1 MANDNVLVSAATLTK
16 IGDAIRAK
24 GGTTAKIKPAD
35 MPTAIANIK
44 PNVRRKIN
52 IVNPSPDKQII
63 HVNYLTDPVSITEST
78 VIDTSP
84 RIHSYVWATQGYKG
98 GDLNIDSIQTL
109 TEDEITIT
117 ATEATQQYQKGDK
130 VSLDDYY
137 KQIIGNN
144 LTELPEVNANY
155 LKSVYPTSMKSF
167 LNFNKISSSLFGS
180 GCTIDL
186 RELDT
191 QFCTNLNTAFLDLNF
206 LNYHHNTKVLGIE
219 SFNVQNVINFQSC
232 FATSS
237 TIGVSKLVLD
247 LSKWDVRKGIEFRWF
262 AEDLNTLDISS
273 FGENESLNKGTQFL
287 GIFYVKNLII
297 DGKYVYLDY
306 YNGTSSNSLHIT
318 NLYAPHYLL
327 ERYKIR
333 HGASIINYKPCEK
346 LIKATIPAG
355 YVISFNDSIAPEQ
368 DGIAYIPYKTTKV
381 TYCMINPNYLP
392 VTGEIDV
399 SAMARSE
406 EKDITLEDTAKDTSG
421 YTLTVNTTPANATV
435 KLTYKGA
442 TLTGNKIMVPANAE
456 VNIEITC
463 NNYKPIRKTVT
474 VSEKSQIDNNTMQFY
489 KTEHA
494 NFANN
499 YTFSH
504 VESTLL
510 GNNNF
515 AIDTGKKCLYSK
527 KAYNVDNGIST
538 GYIHIPTN
546 TFNEDMTLKVSVRT
560 NAESNWDTGVILV
573 GNANYTITGT
583 FKRNEEEGSEIILI
597 SNKYTLLYN
606 SRGKSETAFR
616 TVSTTLKANTEY
628 YIIFAYTKD
637 NSGNSNEDKMFIQSI
652 DIDNI

>member
-44 PNVRRKIN
+44 IPNVRRKIN
-52 IVNPSPDKQII
+52 IVNQSPDKQII
-63 HVNYLTDPVSITEST
+63 HVDYLQDPVSITEST

-98 GDLNIDSIQTL
+98 GDLNIDSIHTL

-130 VSLDDYY
+130 VSLDEYY

-155 LKSVYPTSMKSF
+155 LKSVYPTSMKGF
-167 LNFNKISSSLFGS
+167 LYLTYGDVKWLSDSNA
-180 GCTIDL
+180 TIDL

-191 QFCTNLNTAFLDLNF
+191 RYCTNLYYAFYDYAF
-206 LNYHHNTKVLGIE
+206 RAHHLSILGIE
-219 SFNVQNVINFQSC
+219 SFNTSNVTTFSNTFYSDGLDK
-232 FATSS
+232 S
-237 TIGVSKLVLD
+237 LNLD
-247 LSKWDVRKGIEFRWF
+247 LSKWDVKNGIDFSYF
-262 AEDLNTLDISS
+262 ASNMNTLDISS
-273 FGENESLNKGTQFL
+273 FGENKNLNNGNL
-287 GIFYVKNLII
+287 ELECDCLNNLII
-297 DGKYVYLDY
+297 DGKYVTLSIRSY
-306 YNGTSSNSLHIT
+306 GVT
-318 NLYAPHYLL
+318 NLYASHDLL
-327 ERYKIR
+327 ESYKIKNGR
-333 HGASIINYKPCEK
+333 DIKNYKPCEK
-346 LIKATIPAG
+346 LIKATIPEG

-368 DGIAYIPYKTTKV
+368 DGIAYIPYKTTKA

-421 YTLTVNTTPANATV
+421 YTLTVNTTPSNATV
-435 KLTYKGA
+435 KLTYRGA
-442 TLTGNKIMVPANAE
+442 TINGNKIMVPANAE
-456 VNIEITC
+456 VDVEISC
-463 NNYKPIRKTVT
+463 VDYKTIRKTVT
-474 VSEKSQIDNNTMQFY
+474 VSEKSQIDNNTMEVVPP
-489 KTEHA
+489 EHA

-499 YTFSH
+499 YTFSN

-510 GNNNF
+510 DNDNF
-515 AIDTGKKCLYSK
+515 AIDTDKKCLYSK
-527 KAYNVDNGIST
+527 KAYNVNNGIST
-538 GYIHIPTN
+538 GYIHIPAN
-546 TFNEDMTLKVSVRT
+546 TFSNDRTLKVSVRT
-560 NAESNWDTGVILV
+560 NAEAAWDTGVILV
-573 GNANYTITGT
+573 GNANYTINGT
-583 FKRNEEEGSEIILI
+583 FRRTETEGSEITLI

-606 SRGKSETAFR
+606 SFQKREAAFR

-637 NSGNSNEDKMFIQSI
+637 SSGNNNEDAMFIQSI
-652 DIDNI
+652 DIE

>member
-44 PNVRRKIN
+44 IPNVRRKIN
-52 IVNPSPDKQII
+52 IVNPSPDRQIV
-63 HVNYLTDPVSITEST
+63 HVDYLQDPVSITDST

-98 GDLNIDSIQTL
+98 GDLNIDSVHTL

-130 VSLDDYY
+130 VSLDNYY
-137 KQIIGNN
+137 QQIIGTH

-155 LKSVYPTSMKSF
+155 LKSVYPTSMENF
-167 LNFNKISSSLFGS
+167 LNFEIWRSFSQI
-180 GCTIDL
+180 TIDL

-191 QFCTNLNTAFLDLNF
+191 RYCTNLENAFYGYTSLET
-206 LNYHHNTKVLGIE
+206 YHNRIDANILGIE
-219 SFNVQNVINFQSC
+219 SFNVSNVTNFN
-232 FATSS
+232 S
-237 TIGVSKLVLD
+237 TLEPEVYYRSNKNLD
-247 LSKWDVRKGIEFRWF
+247 LSKWDVRNGISFKKF
-262 AEDLNTLDISS
+262 IGGVDTLDISS
-273 FGENESLNKGTQFL
+273 FGENTKLNTGVISLGVCVIN
-287 GIFYVKNLII
+287 NLII
-297 DGKYVYLDY
+297 DGKYV
-306 YNGTSSNSLHIT
+306 SLSTEFTGDIL
-318 NLYAPHYLL
+318 NLYAPHNLL
-327 ERYKIR
+327 DDYKSAN
-333 HGASIINYKPCEK
+333 GGFVTNYKPCEK
-346 LIKATIPAG
+346 LIKATIPEG
-355 YVISFNDSIAPEQ
+355 YAISFNDSIVPEQ
-368 DGIAYIPYKTTKV
+368 DGIAYIPYKTTKA
-381 TYCMINPNYLP
+381 TYCMVNPNYLP

-406 EKDITLEDTAKDTSG
+406 EKDISLEDTAKDTSG
-421 YTLTVNTTPANATV
+421 YTLTVNTTPSNATV

-442 TLTGNKIMVPANAE
+442 TINGNKIMVPANSE
-456 VNIEITC
+456 VNVNITC
-463 NNYKPIRKTVT
+463 ADYNTINKTIT
-474 VSEKSQIDNNTMQFY
+474 ITNKSQVDNNTMQLY
-489 KTEHA
+489 ITDHA

-510 GNNNF
+510 DNNNF

-527 KAYNVDNGIST
+527 KAYDVNNGIST
-538 GYIHIPTN
+538 GYIHIPAN
-546 TFNEDMTLKVSVRT
+546 TFNEDKTLKVSVRT
-560 NAESNWDTGVILV
+560 NADSRWDTGVILV
-573 GNANYTITGT
+573 GNANYTITGS
-583 FKRNEEEGSEIILI
+583 FRRNEEEGSEITLN
-597 SNKYTLLYN
+597 SNTYTLLYN
-606 SRGKSETAFR
+606 SYGKNETAFR

-652 DIDNI
+652 DIE

>member
-44 PNVRRKIN
+44 IPNVRRKIN
-52 IVNPSPDKQII
+52 IVNPNPDRQII
-63 HVNYLTDPVSITEST
+63 HVDYLTDPVSITDST

-98 GDLNIDSIQTL
+98 GDLNIEPIHTL
-109 TEDEITIT
+109 TEDEITVT
-117 ATEATQQYQKGDK
+117 TTEATQQYQKGDK
-130 VSLDDYY
+130 VSLDEYY

-155 LKSVYPTSMKSF
+155 LKSVYPTSMH
-167 LNFNKISSSLFGS
+167 NFFYFRSSSSLFGS

-191 QFCTNLNTAFLDLNF
+191 RFCTSLNAAFYNIEKSIIAR
-206 LNYHHNTKVLGIE
+206 NIKILGIE
-219 SFNVQNVINFQSC
+219 SFDVSNVTDFSEC
-232 FATSS
+232 FFYNEYYSDAS
-237 TIGVSKLVLD
+237 TVNLD
-247 LSKWDVRKGIEFRWF
+247 LSKWDVRKGTNFDSFIGYM
-262 AEDLNTLDISS
+262 NILDISS
-273 FGENESLNKGTQFL
+273 FGENEALNSGKNEITIEATQ
-287 GIFYVKNLII
+287 NLII
-297 DGKYVYLDY
+297 DGKYVSI
-306 YNGTSSNSLHIT
+306 YNGLTYYTGIT
-318 NLYAPHYLL
+318 NLYATHNLL
-327 ERYKIR
+327 NSYKNKL
-333 HGASIINYKPCEK
+333 GNFVKNYKPCEK

-355 YVISFNDSIAPEQ
+355 SAISFNDSIVPEQ

-421 YTLTVNTTPANATV
+421 YTLTVNTTPSNATV
-435 KLTYKGA
+435 KLTYRGA
-442 TLTGNKIMVPANAE
+442 TINGNKIMVPANSE
-456 VNIEITC
+456 VNVEITC
-463 NNYKPIRKTVT
+463 SNYKPIRKTVT
-474 VSEKSQIDNNTMQFY
+474 VTQKSQIDNNTMKIY

-499 YTFSH
+499 YTFSN

-510 GNNNF
+510 DNNNF
-515 AIDTGKKCLYSK
+515 AIDTDKKCLYSK
-527 KAYNVDNGIST
+527 KAYNVNNGIST
-538 GYIHIPTN
+538 GYIHIPAN
-546 TFNEDMTLKVSVRT
+546 TFDEDRALKVSVRT
-560 NAESNWDTGVILV
+560 NAESKWDTGVILV
-573 GNANYTITGT
+573 GNANYTIINT
-583 FKRNEEEGSEIILI
+583 FKRTETEGSEVTLV

-606 SRGKSETAFR
+606 SFSKSETTFR

-637 NSGNSNEDKMFIQSI
+637 GANNEAEDAMFIQSI
-652 DIDNI
+652 DIE

>member
-44 PNVRRKIN
+44 IPNVRRKIN
-52 IVNPSPDKQII
+52 IVNPSPDKQIV
-63 HVNYLTDPVSITEST
+63 HVDYLPDPVSITETT
-78 VIDTSP
+78 VVDTSP

-98 GDLNIDSIQTL
+98 GDLNIESTHKL

-117 ATEATQQYQKGDK
+117 TTEATQQYQKGDK

-137 KQIIGNN
+137 KQIIGTN

-155 LKSVYPTSMKSF
+155 LKSVYPTSMKNF
-167 LNFNKISSSLFGS
+167 LNFERWMPFSQIN
-180 GCTIDL
+180 IDL

-191 QFCTNLNTAFLDLNF
+191 RYCTNLENAFYGYTSLKTF
-206 LNYHHNTKVLGIE
+206 HNRNANILGIE
-219 SFNVQNVINFQSC
+219 SFNVSNVTNFN
-232 FATSS
+232 S
-237 TIGVSKLVLD
+237 TLEPEMYYKSDKNLD
-247 LSKWDVRKGIEFRWF
+247 LSKWDVRNGISFKRF
-262 AEDLNTLDISS
+262 IGGVDTLDISS
-273 FGENESLNKGTQFL
+273 FGENTKLNTGIISLGVRVIN
-287 GIFYVKNLII
+287 NLII
-297 DGKYVYLDY
+297 DGKYV
-306 YNGTSSNSLHIT
+306 SLYREYTGDIL
-318 NLYAPHYLL
+318 NLYAPHNLL
-327 ERYKIR
+327 NRYKNKL
-333 HGASIINYKPCEK
+333 GNFVENYKPCEK

-355 YVISFNDSIAPEQ
+355 YAISFNDSIAPEQ

-421 YTLTVNTTPANATV
+421 YTLTVNTTPSNATV
-435 KLTYKGA
+435 KLTYKGV

-456 VNIEITC
+456 VDVEITC
-463 NNYKPIRKTVT
+463 ANYKPIRKTVT
-474 VSEKSQIDNNTMQFY
+474 VTQKSQIDNNFMVVYPTD
-489 KTEHA
+489 HA

-499 YTFSH
+499 YIFSK
-504 VESTLL
+504 VEAHLL
-510 GNNNF
+510 DNDNF
-515 AIDTGKKCLYSK
+515 AIDTDKKCLYSK
-527 KAYNVDNGIST
+527 KAYNVSDGIST

-546 TFNEDMTLKVSVRT
+546 TFNEDRTLKVSVRT
-560 NAESNWDTGVILV
+560 NAEPGWDTGVILV
-573 GNANYTITGT
+573 GNANYTITGY
-583 FKRNEEEGSEIILI
+583 FKRNEEEGSEITLI
-597 SNKYTLLYN
+597 SNIYTLLYN
-606 SRGKSETAFR
+606 SNGKNETAFR

-637 NSGNSNEDKMFIQSI
+637 SSDNANEDKMFIQSI
-652 DIDNI
+652 DIE

>member
-63 HVNYLTDPVSITEST
+63 HVDYLTDPVSITDST

-98 GDLNIDSIQTL
+98 GDLNIEDNHKL

-130 VSLDDYY
+130 VSLDEYY
-137 KQIIGNN
+137 KQIIGTN

-155 LKSVYPTSMKSF
+155 LKSVYPTSMKNF
-167 LNFNKISSSLFGS
+167 LNFNKISSSLFGPDS
-180 GCTIDL
+180 IIDL

-191 QFCTNLNTAFLDLNF
+191 RFCTNLDAAFLNLNH
-206 LNYHHNTKVLGIE
+206 LNYHYNTKVLGIE

-232 FATSS
+232 FAASS
-237 TIGVSKLVLD
+237 TTGVSKLVLD
-247 LSKWDVRKGIEFRWF
+247 LSKWDVRKGIEFGWF
-262 AEDLNTLDISS
+262 AEDLNTLDVSS
-273 FGENESLNKGTQFL
+273 FGENESLNKGDQFL
-287 GIFYVKNLII
+287 GVFYVKNLII

-306 YNGTSSNSLHIT
+306 YNNDSSNSLHIT

-333 HGASIINYKPCEK
+333 HASSITNYKPCEK

-355 YVISFNDSIAPEQ
+355 YVISFNDSIIPEQ
-368 DGIAYIPYKTTKV
+368 DGIAYIPYKTTKA

-421 YTLTVNTTPANATV
+421 YTLTVNTTPSNATV
-435 KLTYKGA
+435 KLTYKGV
-442 TLTGNKIMVPANAE
+442 TLTGNKIMLPANAE

-463 NNYKPIRKTVT
+463 ANYKTISKTVT
-474 VSEKSQIDNNTMQFY
+474 VTQKSQIDNNIMVVN

-527 KAYNVDNGIST
+527 KAYNVNNGIST
-538 GYIHIPTN
+538 GYIHIPAN
-546 TFNEDMTLKVSVRT
+546 TFDGDRTLKVSVRT
-560 NAESNWDTGVILV
+560 NAETRWDTGVILV
-573 GNANYTITGT
+573 GNSNYTINGT
-583 FKRNEEEGSEIILI
+583 FKRNETEGSEITLI

-606 SRGKSETAFR
+606 SNGKNETGFR
-616 TVSTTLKANTEY
+616 IVSTTLKANTEY

-637 NSGNSNEDKMFIQSI
+637 DSGNNNEDKMFIQSI
-652 DIDNI
+652 DIE

>member
-24 GGTTAKIKPAD
+24 GGATAKIKPAD

-63 HVNYLTDPVSITEST
+63 HVDYLTDPVSITDST

-98 GDLNIDSIQTL
+98 GDLNIEPIHTL

-137 KQIIGNN
+137 KQIIGTN

-155 LKSVYPTSMKSF
+155 LKSVYPTSMSHFLDFSKFSSF
-167 LNFNKISSSLFGS
+167 HYNNAV
-180 GCTIDL
+180 TIDL

-191 QFCTNLNTAFLDLNF
+191 RYCTSLNSAFYACGSYDL
-206 LNYHHNTKVLGIE
+206 TILGIE
-219 SFNVQNVINFQSC
+219 SFDVSNVTDFYGTFGDN
-232 FATSS
+232 TSAR
-237 TIGVSKLVLD
+237 KKKYLD
-247 LSKWDVRKGIEFRWF
+247 LSKWDVRKGTNFGRFTDDI
-262 AEDLNTLDISS
+262 DTLDISS
-273 FGENESLNKGTQFL
+273 FGENEALNKGMIPIELIGETNN
-287 GIFYVKNLII
+287 VII
-297 DGKYVYLDY
+297 DGKYV
-306 YNGTSSNSLHIT
+306 NIFGWIT
-318 NLYAPHYLL
+318 NLYAPHNLL
-327 ERYKIR
+327 DKYKTENGSEIT
-333 HGASIINYKPCEK
+333 NYKPCEK
-346 LIKATIPAG
+346 LIKATIPEG
-355 YVISFNDSIAPEQ
+355 YAISFNDSIAPEQ

-421 YTLTVNTTPANATV
+421 YTLTVNTTPSNATV

-442 TLTGNKIMVPANAE
+442 ILTGNKIMVPANAE
-456 VNIEITC
+456 VDVEITC
-463 NNYKPIRKTVT
+463 ANYKTISKTVAVT
-474 VSEKSQIDNNTMQFY
+474 QKSQIDNNTMEVRL
-489 KTEHA
+489 TEHA

-510 GNNNF
+510 DNNNF

-527 KAYNVDNGIST
+527 KAYNVNNGIST
-538 GYIHIPTN
+538 GYIHIPAN
-546 TFNEDMTLKVSVRT
+546 TFNEDMTLKASVRT
-560 NAESNWDTGVILV
+560 NAESRWDTGVILV
-573 GNANYTITGT
+573 GNANYTITDS
-583 FKRNEEEGSEIILI
+583 FKRNEGEGSEITLI

-606 SRGKSETAFR
+606 SNGKNETAFR

-637 NSGNSNEDKMFIQSI
+637 SSNNNNEDKMFIESI
-652 DIDNI
+652 DIE

>member
-1 MANDNVLVSAATLTK
+1 MANDHVLVSASTLTK

-63 HVNYLTDPVSITEST
+63 HVDYLTDPVSITDST

-98 GDLNIDSIQTL
+98 GDLNIEDNHKL

-130 VSLDDYY
+130 VSLDEYY
-137 KQIIGNN
+137 KQIIGTN

-155 LKSVYPTSMKSF
+155 LKSVYPTSMKNF
-167 LNFNKISSSLFGS
+167 LNFNKISSSLFGP

-191 QFCTNLNTAFLDLNF
+191 QFCTNLDTAFLNLNF
-206 LNYHHNTKVLGIE
+206 LNYHYNTKVLGIE

-232 FATSS
+232 FAASS
-237 TIGVSKLVLD
+237 TTGVSKLVLD
-247 LSKWDVRKGIEFRWF
+247 LSKWDVRKGIEFGWF
-262 AEDLNTLDISS
+262 AEDLNTLDVSS
-273 FGENESLNKGTQFL
+273 FGENESLNKGDQFL
-287 GIFYVKNLII
+287 GVFYVKNLII

-306 YNGTSSNSLHIT
+306 YNNISTNSLHIT

-333 HGASIINYKPCEK
+333 HASSITNYKPCEK

-355 YVISFNDSIAPEQ
+355 YVISFNDSIIPEQ
-368 DGIAYIPYKTTKV
+368 DGIAYIPYKTTKA

-421 YTLTVNTTPANATV
+421 YTLTVNTTPSNATV
-435 KLTYKGA
+435 KLTYKGV
-442 TLTGNKIMVPANAE
+442 TLTGNKIMLPANAE

-463 NNYKPIRKTVT
+463 ANYKTISKTVT
-474 VSEKSQIDNNTMQFY
+474 VTQKSQIDNNIMVVN

-527 KAYNVDNGIST
+527 KAYNVNNGIST
-538 GYIHIPTN
+538 GYIHIPAN
-546 TFNEDMTLKVSVRT
+546 TFDGDRTLKVSVRT
-560 NAESNWDTGVILV
+560 NAEKNYDIGVILV
-573 GNANYTITGT
+573 GNTNYVISS
-583 FKRNEEEGSEIILI
+583 KYMPYDAEGNTVTLN

-606 SRGKSETAFR
+606 SYLKNETVFR

-637 NSGNSNEDKMFIQSI
+637 GSGNNNEDAMFIQSI
-652 DIDNI
+652 DIE